1 MERTETAEVLV
12 TVKAY
17 PQLSRKSGEVVCVA
31 GVRLD
36 GPEPEWIRL
45 YPVHYRD
52 LDEFRKF
59 KKYDVIRLEV
69 RRGKDARPE
78 SFLPMQ
84 GTIEVDR
91 SVPSSKDQLWSAR
104 RALMGRLIAET
115 TMCRLQAL
123 NIGSGRKAAP
133 SLGLIKPEVLDVLVE
148 TNNEFDADKRALAVM
163 ASEATL
169 FSDAKQQLEPSP
181 YVVKY
186 RYRCAEPGCDTHT
199 QSLIDWEVGEAGRKW
214 SGQYSPQEVPGR
226 IRDKF
231 LSQLCGQDR
240 DTHFFVG
247 NTHRWLGTFLVLGVF
262 WPKRDDRQLL
272 F

>member
-1 MERTETAEVLV
+1 MHSTDSAEVLV

-36 GPEPEWIRL
+36 RPSPEWIRL
-45 YPVHYRD
+45 FPVHYRD

-59 KKYDVIRLEV
+59 KKYDVVRLDV

-84 GTIEVDR
+84 GTIEVLR
-91 SVPSSKDQLWSAR
+91 SIGSGKDQLWSGR
-104 RALMGRLIAET
+104 RALMGDLVAET

-123 NIGSGRKAAP
+123 NTGTGRKAAP
-133 SLGLIKPEVLDVLVE
+133 SLGLVKPEVLDVLVE
-148 TNNEFDADKRALAVM
+148 KNEEFAADKQALAAM
-163 ASEATL
+163 AAGATL

-181 YVVKY
+181 FVVKY

-214 SGQYSPQEVPGR
+214 SSQYSPAEVPGR
-226 IRDKF
+226 IREKF

-247 NTHRWLGTFLVLGVF
+247 NTHLWLGTFMVLGVF
-262 WPKRDDRQLL
+262 WPKRDDALSL